1 MEEKKERKSWRD
13 IVSSRNPD
21 LDLEDDL
28 AVGEFLDDSFK
39 RYDDSESQRENLNK
53 VLAEDSR
60 AAGILT
66 GLASGM
72 DENGEPFSLVEY
84 LITNYGDDIRE
95 AATTEEAIK
104 KAKEKEAARIK
115 EAADEE
121 KRKRDA
127 EEKLRKTD
135 EALTEAVRQV
145 NVDEANVV
153 SMLEWLYGT
162 QDTDGIIHKIIRHE
176 LDAEDWKRII
186 HAFNMD
192 MEIEAAREE
201 GRKQG
206 RTARPGAIHRNLA
219 EKAPTDLGGGGNGGC
234 LLYTSEAA
242 DEKRGGDLG
251 GRLITKKRRHLNTT
265 GANTH
270 VSTISTQLT

>member
-84 LITNYGDDIRE
+84 LITNYGDQGSCNNGRGHQKSKRE
-95 AATTEEAIK
+95 RSCPDK
-104 KAKEKEAARIK
+104 
-115 EAADEE
+115 
-121 KRKRDA
+121 
-127 EEKLRKTD
+127 
-135 EALTEAVRQV
+135 
-145 NVDEANVV
+145 
-153 SMLEWLYGT
+153 
-162 QDTDGIIHKIIRHE
+162 
-176 LDAEDWKRII
+176 
-186 HAFNMD
+186 
-192 MEIEAAREE
+192 
-201 GRKQG
+201 
-206 RTARPGAIHRNLA
+206 
-219 EKAPTDLGGGGNGGC
+219 GGG
-234 LLYTSEAA
+234 
-242 DEKRGGDLG
+242 R
-251 GRLITKKRRHLNTT
+251 
-265 GANTH
+265 
-270 VSTISTQLT
+270 

>member
-121 KRKRDA
+121 KEKEMRKRSCA
-127 EEKLRKTD
+127 K
-135 EALTEAVRQV
+135 Q
-145 NVDEANVV
+145 
-153 SMLEWLYGT
+153 M
-162 QDTDGIIHKIIRHE
+162 RH
-176 LDAEDWKRII
+176 
-186 HAFNMD
+186 
-192 MEIEAAREE
+192 
-201 GRKQG
+201 
-206 RTARPGAIHRNLA
+206 
-219 EKAPTDLGGGGNGGC
+219 
-234 LLYTSEAA
+234 
-242 DEKRGGDLG
+242 
-251 GRLITKKRRHLNTT
+251 
-265 GANTH
+265 
-270 VSTISTQLT
+270 

>member
-13 IVSSRNPD
+13 IVSSRKPD

-28 AVGEFLDDSFK
+28 AVGEFLDDSFR

-115 EAADEE
+115 EAADEK

-145 NVDEANVV
+145 NVDEANVA

-162 QDTDGIIHKIIRHE
+162 QDADGIIHKIIRHE
-176 LDAEDWKRII
+176 LDTEDWKRII

-219 EKAPTDLGGGGNGGC
+219 EKAPTDLGGGGNGG
-234 LLYTSEAA
+234 SE
-242 DEKRGGDLG
+242 EKVEDPTLQRYKGM
-251 GRLITKKRRHLNTT
+251 KRR
-265 GANTH
+265 
-270 VSTISTQLT
+270 I

>member
-13 IVSSRNPD
+13 IVSSRKPD

-28 AVGEFLDDSFK
+28 AVGEFLDDSFR

-104 KAKEKEAARIK
+104 KAKEKEGEKYGGLKNHTALLGKRRVCHYTDKRKIWKNNGAARLSI
-115 EAADEE
+115 
-121 KRKRDA
+121 
-127 EEKLRKTD
+127 
-135 EALTEAVRQV
+135 AV
-145 NVDEANVV
+145 
-153 SMLEWLYGT
+153 
-162 QDTDGIIHKIIRHE
+162 
-176 LDAEDWKRII
+176 
-186 HAFNMD
+186 
-192 MEIEAAREE
+192 
-201 GRKQG
+201 
-206 RTARPGAIHRNLA
+206 
-219 EKAPTDLGGGGNGGC
+219 
-234 LLYTSEAA
+234 
-242 DEKRGGDLG
+242 
-251 GRLITKKRRHLNTT
+251 
-265 GANTH
+265 
-270 VSTISTQLT
+270 

>member
-1 MEEKKERKSWRD
+1 
-13 IVSSRNPD
+13 
-21 LDLEDDL
+21 
-28 AVGEFLDDSFK
+28 
-39 RYDDSESQRENLNK
+39 
-53 VLAEDSR
+53 
-60 AAGILT
+60 
-66 GLASGM
+66 M

-84 LITNYGDDIRE
+84 LITNYGDDIRD

-162 QDTDGIIHKIIRHE
+162 QDTDGIIHNWMRKTGKESSMPSIWT
-176 LDAEDWKRII
+176 WK
-186 HAFNMD
+186 
-192 MEIEAAREE
+192 
-201 GRKQG
+201 
-206 RTARPGAIHRNLA
+206 
-219 EKAPTDLGGGGNGGC
+219 
-234 LLYTSEAA
+234 
-242 DEKRGGDLG
+242 
-251 GRLITKKRRHLNTT
+251 
-265 GANTH
+265 
-270 VSTISTQLT
+270 

>member
-1 MEEKKERKSWRD
+1 MTYHGRKKERKSWRD

-104 KAKEKEAARIK
+104 KQ
-115 EAADEE
+115 
-121 KRKRDA
+121 KRK
-127 EEKLRKTD
+127 KL
-135 EALTEAVRQV
+135 
-145 NVDEANVV
+145 
-153 SMLEWLYGT
+153 
-162 QDTDGIIHKIIRHE
+162 
-176 LDAEDWKRII
+176 
-186 HAFNMD
+186 
-192 MEIEAAREE
+192 
-201 GRKQG
+201 
-206 RTARPGAIHRNLA
+206 PG
-219 EKAPTDLGGGGNGGC
+219 
-234 LLYTSEAA
+234 
-242 DEKRGGDLG
+242 
-251 GRLITKKRRHLNTT
+251 
-265 GANTH
+265 
-270 VSTISTQLT
+270 

>member
-1 MEEKKERKSWRD
+1 MTGVQTCALP
-13 IVSSRNPD
+13 IF
-21 LDLEDDL
+21 

-219 EKAPTDLGGGGNGGC
+219 EKAPTDLGGGGNGGG
-234 LLYTSEAA
+234 E
-242 DEKRGGDLG
+242 EKVEDPTLQRYKDM
-251 GRLITKKRRHLNTT
+251 KRR
-265 GANTH
+265 
-270 VSTISTQLT
+270 I

>member
-13 IVSSRNPD
+13 IVSSRKPD

-28 AVGEFLDDSFK
+28 AVGEFLDDSFR

-104 KAKEKEAARIK
+104 KAKETGVSD
-115 EAADEE
+115 AD
-121 KRKRDA
+121 
-127 EEKLRKTD
+127 L
-135 EALTEAVRQV
+135 
-145 NVDEANVV
+145 V
-153 SMLEWLYGT
+153 SMLVSQGV
-162 QDTDGIIHKIIRHE
+162 DVRAV
-176 LDAEDWKRII
+176 LDATLKV
-186 HAFNMD
+186 
-192 MEIEAAREE
+192 AA
-201 GRKQG
+201 
-206 RTARPGAIHRNLA
+206 
-219 EKAPTDLGGGGNGGC
+219 
-234 LLYTSEAA
+234 
-242 DEKRGGDLG
+242 
-251 GRLITKKRRHLNTT
+251 
-265 GANTH
+265 
-270 VSTISTQLT
+270 

>member
-95 AATTEEAIK
+95 AATTEDVIGVIPDDSTASDATGTDADKKHWNIK
-104 KAKEKEAARIK
+104 DLIEGVFR
-115 EAADEE
+115 
-121 KRKRDA
+121 
-127 EEKLRKTD
+127 
-135 EALTEAVRQV
+135 VQ
-145 NVDEANVV
+145 
-153 SMLEWLYGT
+153 
-162 QDTDGIIHKIIRHE
+162 GIIGY
-176 LDAEDWKRII
+176 D
-186 HAFNMD
+186 
-192 MEIEAAREE
+192 
-201 GRKQG
+201 
-206 RTARPGAIHRNLA
+206 TANAGYL
-219 EKAPTDLGGGGNGGC
+219 
-234 LLYTSEAA
+234 
-242 DEKRGGDLG
+242 
-251 GRLITKKRRHLNTT
+251 
-265 GANTH
+265 
-270 VSTISTQLT
+270 

>member
-13 IVSSRNPD
+13 IVSSRKPD

-28 AVGEFLDDSFK
+28 AVGEFLDDSFR

-145 NVDEANVV
+145 NVDEANVA

-162 QDTDGIIHKIIRHE
+162 QD
-176 LDAEDWKRII
+176 
-186 HAFNMD
+186 
-192 MEIEAAREE
+192 AA
-201 GRKQG
+201 GMNHW
-206 RTARPGAIHRNLA
+206 TTI
-219 EKAPTDLGGGGNGGC
+219 DLGTTILVARKIDPFKTYTVEDLDSMYD
-234 LLYTSEAA
+234 LLTSMKSDAIQDELYAA
-242 DEKRGGDLG
+242 GAALDHNLNSAAMNTYSASK
-251 GRLITKKRRHLNTT
+251 IKKN
-265 GANTH
+265 
-270 VSTISTQLT
+270 V

>member
-84 LITNYGDDIRE
+84 LITNYGDDIPV
-95 AATTEEAIK
+95 IG
-104 KAKEKEAARIK
+104 
-115 EAADEE
+115 
-121 KRKRDA
+121 
-127 EEKLRKTD
+127 
-135 EALTEAVRQV
+135 
-145 NVDEANVV
+145 
-153 SMLEWLYGT
+153 Y
-162 QDTDGIIHKIIRHE
+162 
-176 LDAEDWKRII
+176 
-186 HAFNMD
+186 
-192 MEIEAAREE
+192 
-201 GRKQG
+201 
-206 RTARPGAIHRNLA
+206 
-219 EKAPTDLGGGGNGGC
+219 
-234 LLYTSEAA
+234 
-242 DEKRGGDLG
+242 
-251 GRLITKKRRHLNTT
+251 
-265 GANTH
+265 
-270 VSTISTQLT
+270 

>member
-162 QDTDGIIHKIIRHE
+162 QDTEYLSLIHI
-176 LDAEDWKRII
+176 
-186 HAFNMD
+186 
-192 MEIEAAREE
+192 
-201 GRKQG
+201 
-206 RTARPGAIHRNLA
+206 
-219 EKAPTDLGGGGNGGC
+219 
-234 LLYTSEAA
+234 
-242 DEKRGGDLG
+242 
-251 GRLITKKRRHLNTT
+251 
-265 GANTH
+265 
-270 VSTISTQLT
+270 

>member
-104 KAKEKEAARIK
+104 KAKVWDLLQVRVSDRLQARLCRAFTVLMKYVQCQYTDRLLVLISRRLLIYQ
-115 EAADEE
+115 
-121 KRKRDA
+121 KR
-127 EEKLRKTD
+127 
-135 EALTEAVRQV
+135 
-145 NVDEANVV
+145 
-153 SMLEWLYGT
+153 
-162 QDTDGIIHKIIRHE
+162 
-176 LDAEDWKRII
+176 
-186 HAFNMD
+186 
-192 MEIEAAREE
+192 
-201 GRKQG
+201 
-206 RTARPGAIHRNLA
+206 
-219 EKAPTDLGGGGNGGC
+219 
-234 LLYTSEAA
+234 
-242 DEKRGGDLG
+242 
-251 GRLITKKRRHLNTT
+251 
-265 GANTH
+265 
-270 VSTISTQLT
+270 

>member
-28 AVGEFLDDSFK
+28 AVGEFLDNSFK

-53 VLAEDSR
+53 VLAGDSR

-219 EKAPTDLGGGGNGGC
+219 EKAPTDLGGGGNGGG
-234 LLYTSEAA
+234 E
-242 DEKRGGDLG
+242 EKVEDPTLQRYKGMKRRIQSSIAF
-251 GRLITKKRRHLNTT
+251 RLI
-265 GANTH
+265 
-270 VSTISTQLT
+270 SQLLFINLKTNREQ